1 MGARKVN
8 IAMGLG
14 FFIFAPTN
22 TDNTS
27 DTRTGGKNQI
37 ITEWS
42 FFFFLGGGGS
52 ACVCV
57 CVCVVPSKKAMQSK

>member
-22 TDNTS
+22 TDNHDILEVLRQESRARGVEWMQAGWLGEKVENFPTS
-27 DTRTGGKNQI
+27 SHQYRRI
-37 ITEWS
+37 
-42 FFFFLGGGGS
+42 
-52 ACVCV
+52 
-57 CVCVVPSKKAMQSK
+57 